1 VAFLIAAVGFILNTL
16 LARPLE
22 AGIGCGI
29 VALGIPAYWLWKRR
43 SSAA

>member
-1 VAFLIAAVGFILNTL
+1 VIAAAGFILNTL

-29 VALGIPAYWLWKRR
+29 VALGIPAYLVWKRR
-43 SSAA
+43 SRAA